1 MKKIYLFAFSAILS
15 LGASAQAQQVVAK
28 KKQFTREEITP
39 SGVIVRQD
47 RPETA
52 SMLRTTILSEDF
64 QGVAGTLPAGL
75 PAGWSTPT
83 VSSIIDGGDD
93 PNEPIVDVESFW
105 VHDAATAVAG
115 GYWPVPELGGG
126 NKFAG
131 ANDDADP
138 CDCDNADTWLQ
149 SPEMNF
155 SAATNPA
162 LIFDIFHDQGFGGGD
177 AVVQI
182 STDQGT
188 TFTDLAYSG
197 TTTGVLPVDESVWQT
212 IIFLLPEYAGN
223 ASVIVR
229 FQWTDNGTWAS
240 GFGIDNVEVGDLED
254 NNLKCDKVVFGDW
267 FMADFL
273 EGFWDYSMIPLNQAS
288 PIAATSIIS
297 NNGLNDQTG
306 VTFDLEV
313 FQNGVSQGNWTSIQT
328 LDTPSLT
335 KDTLSVITDFVP
347 NAVGEIMIECTAVS
361 TVVDDNPADDMA
373 AKSMM
378 MTETTYARDANT
390 AQAFVLMSTDEMY
403 GNLFG
408 MHANDM
414 FGGIDVAVGAGSD
427 EGVIIQGQLFE
438 FDGLDADGL
447 PILSDVDNSLTVQHI
462 VTLDDLNGVAENNF
476 ITLGFEEGALQLE
489 AGITYLAVIVNLDNG
504 DLRIPVSGPN
514 SWPASWILSGGE
526 WGWTG
531 SVPMIRLNS
540 DESVSVTETASVNTV
555 TLGQNIPNPAAG
567 STVINY
573 SLPTSEKVTIT
584 VRDMTGRAVMTQD
597 LGKQAPGAQR
607 YEMNVSALSAGMYT
621 YSLTAGE
628 TTVTKEMIVK

>member
-1 MKKIYLFAFSAILS
+1 
-15 LGASAQAQQVVAK
+15 
-28 KKQFTREEITP
+28 
-39 SGVIVRQD
+39 
-47 RPETA
+47 
-52 SMLRTTILSEDF
+52 
-64 QGVAGTLPAGL
+64 
-75 PAGWSTPT
+75 
-83 VSSIIDGGDD
+83 
-93 PNEPIVDVESFW
+93 
-105 VHDAATAVAG
+105 
-115 GYWPVPELGGG
+115 
-126 NKFAG
+126 
-131 ANDDADP
+131 
-138 CDCDNADTWLQ
+138 
-149 SPEMNF
+149 
-155 SAATNPA
+155 
-162 LIFDIFHDQGFGGGD
+162 
-177 AVVQI
+177 
-182 STDQGT
+182 
-188 TFTDLAYSG
+188 
-197 TTTGVLPVDESVWQT
+197 
-212 IIFLLPEYAGN
+212 
-223 ASVIVR
+223 
-229 FQWTDNGTWAS
+229 
-240 GFGIDNVEVGDLED
+240 VEVGDLED